1 MILFTDAPL
10 TCKGLFSFY
19 YIATFRDLNTT
30 SPINMIFFPSFLT
43 GVLVAIRTSL
53 PCSPAAPRSPRL
65 TVPDSR
71 CSTYFC
77 VTLQNQNQLK
87 QTLPDAAS
95 QPLHYLP
102 RHSVMPPPSSALP
115 PHPVSSSLIF
125 PPLPVLP
132 SPHLCV
138 TVVLIWT
145 LVLQLPRIPTNRVTS
160 PTNTHKQK
168 RHTLCTHAWNTP
180 IQYIPQM
187 PVQTHTL
194 GKQV

>member
-1 MILFTDAPL
+1 
-10 TCKGLFSFY
+10 
-19 YIATFRDLNTT
+19 
-30 SPINMIFFPSFLT
+30 MIFLPSFLSSRGT
-43 GVLVAIRTSL
+43 SRHSDLPPVLSSGPSL
-53 PCSPAAPRSPRL
+53 PSPHCTRLQMFDIFFCDFTEPKSTKTDSSGCRISAPTLSP
-65 TVPDSR
+65 S
-71 CSTYFC
+71 
-77 VTLQNQNQLK
+77 
-87 QTLPDAAS
+87 
-95 QPLHYLP
+95 LP

-115 PHPVSSSLIF
+115 PHPVSSPLIF

-160 PTNTHKQK
+160 PTNTHKQET
-168 RHTLCTHAWNTP
+168 HLYCTHAWNTH
-180 IQYIPQM
+180 IQYIPRM